1 MSNKT
6 ALIFSFALGVGVGVF
21 STWKYFRNKYEKIAQ
36 DEIDSVKEVFS
47 KRAEIKKHQNKSDIN
62 VYQTLIEKNGYKNY
76 SNEEHIDA
84 STADEEEEEFMM
96 GPYVITPDEFGE
108 KDNYEQISLTYYIDG
123 ILADDFDEPIDDIDD
138 VIGLTAVNHFGEYE
152 PDSVF
157 VRNDERKCDY
167 EVLLDQREYSK
178 IHE

>member
-1 MSNKT
+1 
-6 ALIFSFALGVGVGVF
+6 
-21 STWKYFRNKYEKIAQ
+21 
-36 DEIDSVKEVFS
+36 
-47 KRAEIKKHQNKSDIN
+47 
-62 VYQTLIEKNGYKNY
+62 
-76 SNEEHIDA
+76 
-84 STADEEEEEFMM
+84 M

>member
-1 MSNKT
+1 MSNKMT
-6 ALIFSFALGVGVGVF
+6 LIFSFALGVGVGVF
-21 STWKYFRNKYEKIAQ
+21 STWKYFRNKYEEIAQ

-47 KRAEIKKHQNKSDIN
+47 KRAEIKKHPDKSDIN
-62 VYQTLIEKNGYKNY
+62 EYQTLIEKNGYKNY

-108 KDNYEQISLTYYIDG
+108 KDDYEQISLTYYIDG